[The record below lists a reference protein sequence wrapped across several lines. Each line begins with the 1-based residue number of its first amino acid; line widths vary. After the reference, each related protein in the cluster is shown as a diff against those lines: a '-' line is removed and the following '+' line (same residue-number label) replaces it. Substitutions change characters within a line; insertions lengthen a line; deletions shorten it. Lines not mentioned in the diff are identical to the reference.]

1 MKALILAGGLGTRLS
16 EETSTRPKPMVN
28 IGDHPILWHIMK
40 HLSCYGIKEFIILGG
55 YKSYVI
61 KEYFL
66 NYRLHNS
73 SAIFYTNSS
82 KIDFIS
88 EVNEDWKVTV
98 LDTGLET
105 GTAGR
110 IAKAELLIGE
120 ADFLLTYGDGL
131 SDVNIHKLIEQHH
144 ATGAEVTLTSVIP
157 EGRYGR
163 IELSHERVI
172 SFSEK
177 EITKDSWINAGFFI
191 VKKSMLKFITSDSQS
206 WEFDILPLIS
216 ERETLCAYKHRGF
229 WHAMDTLRDRM
240 TLENL
245 WNTQSAPW
253 KIWSA

>member
-28 IGDHPILWHIMK
+28 IGDQPILWHIMK
-40 HLSCYGIKEFIILGG
+40 HLSSYGIREFIILGG

-73 SAIFYTNSS
+73 STIFYTNSS
-82 KIDFIS
+82 RIDFIS
-88 EVNEDWKVTV
+88 EVNEEWKVTV

-110 IAKAELLIGE
+110 LAKAEFVIGQE
-120 ADFLLTYGDGL
+120 EDFLLTYGDGL
-131 SDVNIHKLIEQHH
+131 SDINVDKLIEQHH
-144 ATGAEVTLTSVIP
+144 ACGAEVTLTSVIP

-163 IELSHERVI
+163 IELNNERVI

-177 EITKDSWINAGFFI
+177 EITKDSWINAGYFI
-191 VKKSMLKFITSDSQS
+191 VKRSMLKLITSESQS
-206 WEFDILPLIS
+206 WEYDILPLIS
-216 ERETLCAYKHRGF
+216 ERGTLCAYKHRGF

-245 WNTQSAPW
+245 WKTKSAPW
-253 KIWSA
+253 KIW